1 MQQLL
6 DKQNYSIKTIL
17 LLMLIAYVFSFAIR
31 MIWIEQMQDIDTF
44 YWNNEIMIN
53 TNDGYFFGS
62 SAQKELD
69 GTLQHNPRIPDW
81 KQAATTS
88 LTVIAA
94 KYTPFSL
101 ETVMLYMPAVI
112 ASLVVIPII
121 LIAMLF
127 NFTLIGFFAALLG
140 SIAWSY
146 YNRTMIGYYDTDMFS
161 AMMPMFILY
170 FLMATIQS
178 EKRSFMLM
186 SAVSIAVYPYFYDQ
200 GRSLIYAMG
209 LFYMGYMVVFH
220 RKERFTYESIII
232 IALSLMGFP
241 IWIKLIAIAILYMI
255 FFQVNFALAHL
266 IYISAAAVLL
276 FLYTGNVFTLI
287 YMKVTAY
294 AIRGVDTT
302 GSLRFYEVAQTV
314 REAGK
319 IPFETMANR
328 ISGSTVGVLLAFI
341 GYILLVIKHRPFI
354 LALPLIGIG
363 IFSLFGGLR
372 FTVYAVPIAAIS
384 VIYLFYIATQKIE
397 NQLFRTV
404 SIALLTALMIY
415 PNITHIINYKV
426 PTVFNS
432 LEVEV
437 LNTLSKKGSDKDYVI
452 SWWDYGYPIWFYTNK
467 NTLIDG
473 GKHNHDNFLVSE
485 ILTTDS
491 PVEAAR
497 LSRIAVETYVKN
509 DYAVVADKLFN
520 NDSKTPVDVSE
531 YLDSLKYN
539 SVKIPEATR
548 DIYLYL
554 PLRMLDIFPTVAL
567 FSKRDLNSGQAY
579 AQRFFYTTQSYQE
592 MGNIINFGANV
603 ILDKQSNELK
613 IGGKSI
619 PVQTLY
625 TVQYDKEQHVHTAKH
640 LLNFSAHYSI
650 IYMPSYHRF
659 IICDNSYVDSLFIQ
673 MFVFEKYDVG
683 KFEPTIMTPLAK
695 VYKLKI

>member
-1 MQQLL
+1 MLNLL
-6 DKQNYSIKTIL
+6 DDKQYSIKTIIL
-17 LLMLIAYVFSFAIR
+17 FILIAYVFSFAIR
-31 MIWIEQMQDIDTF
+31 MIWIEQMQDIDSF

-53 TNDGYFFGS
+53 TNDGYYFGS

-69 GTLQHNPRIPDW
+69 GTLQHNPRIPNW
-81 KQAATTS
+81 QHSATIFFTI
-88 LTVIAA
+88 LAA

-101 ETVMLYMPAVI
+101 ETVMLYMPAVV

-121 LIAMLF
+121 LIARLF
-127 NFTLIGFFAALLG
+127 GMSLIGLFAALLG

-186 SAVSIAVYPYFYDQ
+186 SAVSIAVYPFFYDQ
-200 GRSLIYAMG
+200 GLSLVYAMG

-220 RKERFTYESIII
+220 RFERFTYESILV
-232 IALSLMGFP
+232 IAVALMGFP
-241 IWIKLIAIAILYMI
+241 IWLKLLSIIFLFILLSKI
-255 FFQVNFALAHL
+255 NLAFSYL
-266 IYISAAAVLL
+266 IYSAAVAVFL

-287 YMKVTAY
+287 FTKVTAY
-294 AIRGVDTT
+294 AIRGVDTS

-328 ISGSTVGVLLAFI
+328 ISGSTIGVLLAFI

-384 VIYLFYIATQKIE
+384 AIYLIYIATQKIE

-404 SIALLTALMIY
+404 SIALLTAIMIY

-497 LSRIAVETYVKN
+497 LSRIAVETYIDN
-509 DYAVVADKLFN
+509 NYSIIADKLFKN
-520 NDSKTPVDVSE
+520 SAKTPVDVSE
-531 YLDSLKYN
+531 YLDNLKYN
-539 SVKIPEATR
+539 TVTVPKATR

-613 IGGKSI
+613 IGGKSV